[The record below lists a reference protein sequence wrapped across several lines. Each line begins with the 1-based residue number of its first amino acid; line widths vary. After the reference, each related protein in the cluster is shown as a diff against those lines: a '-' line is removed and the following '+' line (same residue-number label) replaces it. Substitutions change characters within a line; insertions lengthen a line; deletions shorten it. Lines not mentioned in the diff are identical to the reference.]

1 MCLDFFSEETLC
13 GSIPVNDH
21 SVFAFWVVA
30 YRRFDCMQECR
41 PEFSAPRAAAVHT
54 VPDNVQPP
62 LPPPDKEKTERGRER
77 TFVGRGCGYTQATKT
92 YSV

>member
-1 MCLDFFSEETLC
+1 
-13 GSIPVNDH
+13 
-21 SVFAFWVVA
+21 
-30 YRRFDCMQECR
+30 MQECR

-62 LPPPDKEKTERGRER
+62 LPPPTKIKQREGERGPLS
-77 TFVGRGCGYTQATKT
+77 GGGCGYTQATKT

>member
-1 MCLDFFSEETLC
+1 
-13 GSIPVNDH
+13 
-21 SVFAFWVVA
+21 
-30 YRRFDCMQECR
+30 MQECR

-62 LPPPDKEKTERGRER
+62 LPTKKKQREGERGPLS
-77 TFVGRGCGYTQATKT
+77 GGGCGYTQATKT

>member
-1 MCLDFFSEETLC
+1 
-13 GSIPVNDH
+13 
-21 SVFAFWVVA
+21 
-30 YRRFDCMQECR
+30 MQECR

-62 LPPPDKEKTERGRER
+62 LPPPPTKKKQREGERGPLS
-77 TFVGRGCGYTQATKT
+77 GGGCGYTQATKT